1 MSLNEPA
8 APSGHLC
15 ACAENSLFLWN
26 EKLISLLHNFIK
38 NDSFKTLDDLC
49 ISILEG
55 FAWRIENKSDAR
67 AYSTSTL
74 RVRGEVEG
82 SCQRNHRTHQKKNS
96 LTLIVSV
103 VFDDDNIMMTTCHFL
118 FKWRDM
124 FDRTHTHIHDDAESQ
139 SFSPR
144 NGRKSSFGRKSF
156 ARAER

>member
-82 SCQRNHRTHQKKNS
+82 SCQRNHRTNKKKLS
-96 LTLIVSV
+96 HSHRVCCV
-103 VFDDDNIMMTTCHFL
+103 
-118 FKWRDM
+118 
-124 FDRTHTHIHDDAESQ
+124 
-139 SFSPR
+139 
-144 NGRKSSFGRKSF
+144 
-156 ARAER
+156 